1 LKLFSGRLNIFSA
14 MYIWTMKA
22 ARNKYASYYLSFM
35 SFAESVFFPIPVDV
49 MLAPMS
55 LARPD
60 RAWYYAMLATIFSV
74 LGGIVGYYLGYALY
88 DSVVQPMIELVGYQ
102 HKLSTAKIWFEE
114 YGILV
119 IFVASFTPIPYKV
132 FTITAGVMGMFF
144 LPFVIVSIIGRGLR
158 FFLVA
163 GLMRWGGE
171 KMEDKLKTYIDRIG
185 WSVVILIVIA
195 VIALKV

>member
-1 LKLFSGRLNIFSA
+1 MKIFSGRLNIFSA
-14 MYIWTMKA
+14 MYAWTMKA
-22 ARNKYASYYLSFM
+22 ARHKYASYYLSFM

-55 LARPD
+55 LAKPE

-74 LGGIVGYYLGYALY
+74 LGGIVGYYLGFALY
-88 DSVVQPMIELVGYQ
+88 DSFVKPMIELVGYQ
-102 HKLSTAKIWFEE
+102 NKLLTAEVWFEKH
-114 YGILV
+114 GLLV

-132 FTITAGVMGMFF
+132 FTIAAGVMNMFF
-144 LPFVIVSIIGRGLR
+144 IPFVIVSIIGRGLR

-171 KMEDKLKTYIDRIG
+171 QMENKLKTYIDRIG
-185 WSVVILIVIA
+185 WAVVFLIVL
-195 VIALKV
+195 VIIVLKV

>member
-1 LKLFSGRLNIFSA
+1 
-14 MYIWTMKA
+14 
-22 ARNKYASYYLSFM
+22 M